1 MEEAVPVEAGV
12 GCLELPEQA
21 VEQEPVLLLQR
32 EDFHLTRLPT
42 QAEAEEANVREE
54 SAMEWETEAQE

>member
-21 VEQEPVLLLQR
+21 VEQQPVLQR
-32 EDFHLTRLPT
+32 EDFHLTRVPT
-42 QAEAEEANVREE
+42 QAEAEEANVKQEW
-54 SAMEWETEAQE
+54 AMEWETEAQE